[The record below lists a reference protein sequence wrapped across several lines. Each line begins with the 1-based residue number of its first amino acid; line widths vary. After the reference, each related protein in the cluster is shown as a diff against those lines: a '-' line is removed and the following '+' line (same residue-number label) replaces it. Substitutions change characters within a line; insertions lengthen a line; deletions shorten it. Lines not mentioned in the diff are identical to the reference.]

1 MKKVIL
7 LLLSAFFFCGLSA
20 QTTIEKKESGALIIN
35 IDPQNPKALKSL
47 IDKTEYTNIS
57 QLKVNGPLKEKD
69 IQLIFDHLTNLEALD
84 LSGATLPKTYKFS
97 KKADN
102 KLSDDVFCLPSYSK
116 ITTLGVPETCKTLQN
131 QSSNDLKILSGKRL
145 RTITGKETKVDIFY
159 VDDTDYST
167 YGYMYKIFYELDFR
181 PRIYANTQFIPENYP
196 LKKDG
201 IDKLSIIVNG
211 ERGHDIY
218 AQEHIYRYRTLDKKH
233 NVNTHVLIANDN
245 SNTSD
250 IIEPV
255 FLILLKKDCI
265 SLVNHSGTPSTVKL
279 SDYEKYVDRIDEIEP
294 YAFYGHSEIDSI
306 DLNVNGLTY
315 LGAYVFAGTNIT
327 SVTIPKTIEQIS
339 PYAFDSSSITEVI
352 IESEY
357 PPVIED
363 KYTDYKP
370 YQYDKYPQR
379 SIYESKNIK
388 DIQFI
393 IPKDTK
399 ERYSIGNWKQ
409 LHLREAGYQ
418 TDYEFTIE
426 MPGTLC
432 NYINDDNA
440 SNIINLTLKGFLDD
454 TDYEALKKC
463 KNLKKLDMSHCF
475 TIISE
480 KTQKA
485 ERDREESQ
493 LAFLQALYGLATE
506 EAERQYNRGETSIGT
521 VLEAHT
527 VKNYLDEIQKLYDDN
542 TFVAD
547 KNCKMPYKALEGLS
561 VLKEF
566 AYPVQLLSACVSL
579 PGSIEKVTLPPMAT
593 EIGGFGGC
601 DKLKTIQIP
610 STVTSI
616 EARSFKGCNL
626 DELDLSN
633 TQITEF
639 PEESFENCHVTV
651 FKAPK
656 GLKRMC
662 CGYKFTTDNAW
673 YYTQEPPTCFR
684 FEGKMIHIPRGT
696 KAGWSSV
703 DKRIIIIDDIISE

>member
-20 QTTIEKKESGALIIN
+20 QTTVEKKESGTLIIN
-35 IDPQNPKALKSL
+35 IDPQKPKALKSL
-47 IDKTEYTNIS
+47 IDKTEYANIS
-57 QLKVNGPLKEKD
+57 QLKVSGPLKEKD
-69 IQLIFDHLTNLEALD
+69 IQLIFDYLTNLEALD
-84 LSGATLPKTYKFS
+84 LLGATLPYTYKYS
-97 KKADN
+97 KKADTELN
-102 KLSDDVFCLPSYSK
+102 NDIFYLPSYSI
-116 ITTLGVPETCKTLQN
+116 ITKLGVPGTCETLQN

-181 PRIYANTQFIPENYP
+181 PRIFANTQFMPDNYH
-196 LKKDG
+196 LKKDNM
-201 IDKLSIIVNG
+201 DNLQIIVNG
-211 ERGHDIY
+211 DRGSDSYPHK
-218 AQEHIYRYRTLDKKH
+218 HIYRYRTIDKKR
-233 NVNTHVLIANDN
+233 NINTHVLIANDN

-255 FLILLKKDCI
+255 LLILLNKDCI
-265 SLVNHSGTPSTVKL
+265 SLVNHSGTSSAVKL
-279 SDYEKYVDRIDEIEP
+279 SDYEKYVDRIDDIEP
-294 YAFYGHSEIDSI
+294 YAFYGHFEIDSI

-315 LGAYVFAGTNIT
+315 IGAYAFAGTKFT
-327 SVTIPKTIEQIS
+327 SITIPESITQIS
-339 PYAFDSSSITEVI
+339 PSAFDGSLIEEVI
-352 IESEY
+352 VESKY
-357 PPVIED
+357 PPIIKE
-363 KYTDYKP
+363 KYEGRETDWKVG
-370 YQYDKYPQR
+370 DTR
-379 SIYESKNIK
+379 RI
-388 DIQFI
+388 DRIQFI
-393 IPKDTK
+393 IPQNSK
-399 ERYSIGNWKQ
+399 ERYSIGDWKQ
-409 LHLREAGYQ
+409 LHIREAGAQ
-418 TDYEFTIE
+418 TDYELTIE
-426 MPGTLC
+426 IPGTLSDF
-432 NYINDDNA
+432 INDENA

-463 KNLKKLDMSHCF
+463 KNLNKLDMSHCF

-485 ERDREESQ
+485 ERDKEQAE
-493 LAFLQALYGLATE
+493 LAILQALYGLATE

-521 VLEAHT
+521 VLETHT
-527 VKNYLDEIQKLYDDN
+527 VKNYLDEIQKLYDN
-542 TFVAD
+542 NQFVAD

-601 DKLKTIQIP
+601 KKLKTILVP
-610 STVTSI
+610 SSVTSI
-616 EARSFKGCNL
+616 KSYSFKGCNI

>member
-7 LLLSAFFFCGLSA
+7 LILSAFFFCGSSA
-20 QTTIEKKESGALIIN
+20 QTTVEKKTSGALIIN
-35 IDPQNPKALKSL
+35 IDPQKPKALKSL
-47 IDKTEYTNIS
+47 IDKTEYTNII
-57 QLKVNGPLKEKD
+57 QLKVSGPLKEKD
-69 IQLIFDHLTNLEALD
+69 IQLIIDNLTNLEALD
-84 LSGATLPKTYKFS
+84 LSGATLPKTYKCS
-97 KKADN
+97 KKADTE
-102 KLSDDVFCLPSYSK
+102 LSDDVFCLPNYSK
-116 ITTLGVPETCKTLQN
+116 ITTLGVPKTCITLLN
-131 QSSNDLKILSGKRL
+131 QSQNDLKTLLGKKL

-159 VDDTDYST
+159 VDDSDYST
-167 YGYMYKIFYELDFR
+167 YGYMYKILYELNFQ
-181 PRIYANTQFIPENYP
+181 PRIFANTQFMPENYP

-201 IDKLSIIVNG
+201 MDKLQIIVNG

-218 AQEHIYRYRTLDKKH
+218 DKEHIYRYRTIDKKR
-233 NVNTHVLIANDN
+233 NINTHVLIANDN

-255 FLILLKKDCI
+255 FLILLKKDCT
-265 SLVNHSGTPSTVKL
+265 SLVNHSGSLSTVKL

-327 SVTIPKTIEQIS
+327 SVTIPETIAQIS
-339 PYAFDSSSITEVI
+339 PHAFDDSSITEVI
-352 IESEY
+352 IKSIY

-363 KYTDYKP
+363 KYVEYNP
-370 YQYDKYPQR
+370 YNYNAPR
-379 SIYESKNIK
+379 RNIANSKNIK

-393 IPKDTK
+393 IPQNSK
-399 ERYSIGNWKQ
+399 EKYSIGNWKQ
-409 LHLREAGYQ
+409 LHLREAGTQ

-426 MPGTLC
+426 TPGTLS
-432 NYINDDNA
+432 NFINDENA

-463 KNLKKLDMSHCF
+463 KNLNKLDMSHCF

-485 ERDREESQ
+485 ERDKEESQ

-506 EAERQYNRGETSIGT
+506 EAERQYNRGETSIGS
-521 VLEAHT
+521 VLETHT
-527 VKNYLDEIQKLYDDN
+527 VKNYLDDIQKLYDN
-542 TFVAD
+542 NQFVAD

-566 AYPVQLLSACVSL
+566 AYPVQLVSACVSL
-579 PGSIEKVTLPPMAT
+579 PNSIEKVTLPPMAT

-601 DKLKTIQIP
+601 KKLKTIQVP
-610 STVTSI
+610 SSVTYIKSY
-616 EARSFKGCNL
+616 SFQGCNL
-626 DELDLSN
+626 DELDLSD

-639 PEESFENCHVTV
+639 PEESFDNCRITV

-656 GLKRMC
+656 GLTKMC
-662 CGYKFTTDNAW
+662 CGYKFQTDNAW

-696 KAGWSSV
+696 KAGWNSV
-703 DKRIIIIDDIISE
+703 DKRTIIIDDIILE

>member
-7 LLLSAFFFCGLSA
+7 LILSAFFFCGLSA
-20 QTTIEKKESGALIIN
+20 QTTVEKRESGALIIN
-35 IDPQNPKALKSL
+35 IDPQKPKALKSL
-47 IDKTEYTNIS
+47 IDKTEYANIS
-57 QLKVNGPLKEKD
+57 QLKVSGPLKEKD
-69 IQLIFDHLTNLEALD
+69 IQLIFDYLTNLEALD
-84 LSGATLPKTYKFS
+84 LSGATLPNTYKYS
-97 KKADN
+97 KKADTE
-102 KLSDDVFCLPSYSK
+102 LSNDIFYLPSYSK
-116 ITTLGVPETCKTLQN
+116 ITKLGVPMTCETLQN

-167 YGYMYKIFYELDFR
+167 YGYMYKIFYELNFR
-181 PRIYANTQFIPENYP
+181 PHIYANTQFMPDNYP
-196 LKKDG
+196 LKKDSM
-201 IDKLSIIVNG
+201 DKLQIIVNG

-218 AQEHIYRYRTLDKKH
+218 AKEHIYRYRTIDKKR

-255 FLILLKKDCI
+255 FLILLNKDCI
-265 SLVNHSGTPSTVKL
+265 SLVNHSGSSSTVKL

-306 DLNVNGLTY
+306 DLDVNGLTY
-315 LGAYVFAGTNIT
+315 LGAYIFAGTNIT
-327 SVTIPKTIEQIS
+327 SITIPETIVQIS
-339 PYAFDSSSITEVI
+339 PHAFDDSSITEVI
-352 IESEY
+352 IESIY

-363 KYTDYKP
+363 KYVEYNP
-370 YQYDKYPQR
+370 YNYNAPR
-379 SIYESKNIK
+379 RNIANSKNIK

-393 IPKDTK
+393 IPQNSK
-399 ERYSIGNWKQ
+399 EKYSIGNWKQ
-409 LHLREAGYQ
+409 LHLREAGSQ

-426 MPGTLC
+426 TPGTLS
-432 NYINDDNA
+432 NFINDKNA
-440 SNIINLTLKGFLDD
+440 PNIINLTLKGFLDD

-463 KNLKKLDMSHCF
+463 KNLNKLDMSHCF

-485 ERDREESQ
+485 ERDKEQAE
-493 LAFLQALYGLATE
+493 LAILQALYGLATE

-521 VLEAHT
+521 VLETHT
-527 VKNYLDEIQKLYDDN
+527 VKNYLDEIQKLYDN
-542 TFVAD
+542 NKFVAD

-566 AYPVQLLSACVSL
+566 AYPVQLVSACISL
-579 PGSIEKVTLPPMAT
+579 PVSIEKVTLPPMAT

-601 DKLKTIQIP
+601 KKLKTIQVP
-610 STVTSI
+610 SSVMSI
-616 EARSFKGCNL
+616 KSYSFKGCII
-626 DELDLSN
+626 DELDLSD

-639 PEESFENCHVTV
+639 PEESFENCHITV

-662 CGYKFTTDNAW
+662 CGYKFQTDNAW

-684 FEGKMIHIPRGT
+684 FEGKTIHIPRGT
-696 KAGWSSV
+696 RAGWNSV
-703 DKRIIIIDDIISE
+703 DKRTIIIDDIISE